1 MLASLCNLAIVDY
14 GFADRSSLTHQAY
27 SQIIVRADSLL
38 STELFFPL
46 VSRAK
51 SLSFSTMIPNVE
63 TLIKSEAL
71 EQSKA
76 ARDGKVRAGEMTWDA
91 YQDLDTMYAY
101 FDKVAGEC
109 Y

>member
-1 MLASLCNLAIVDY
+1 MKP
-14 GFADRSSLTHQAY
+14 

-38 STELFFPL
+38 STELFSPL